1 MPEKSIGIVIL
12 AAGNSSRLGR
22 PKQLLEYRGSTLL
35 TRLVLEASGAGTRPI
50 AVVSGAVDLSTA
62 IAGLDVSIVENP
74 RWSEGMASSISA
86 GVAWMSEQAVDAA
99 FIAVCDQPHVTAS
112 LFRAM
117 LAARERDVK
126 GIVACSYSGTTGI
139 PVLFDRQYFALLQQ
153 LTGQEGAKK
162 ILHAH
167 AADVAIVPFPEGAT
181 DIDTEDDYFKLAKG

>member
-167 AADVAIVPFPEGAT
+167 SADVAIVPFPEGAT